1 MKRYTLKERLFILQ
15 VVTKYVNNDMKVV
28 DKLRN
33 GNINND
39 TVEIIRQLRT
49 NNDLNKRSDGGLL
62 CQIASCV
69 VGIYLNDGRKWSKN
83 STSKKYFDLKN
94 KLNEEY

>member
-1 MKRYTLKERLFILQ
+1 MKRYTKKERLFILQ
-15 VVTKYVNNDMKVV
+15 VVTNYVNGNMNIVE
-28 DKLRN
+28 KLRN

-49 NNDLNKRSDGGLL
+49 KNILNERSDGGLL
-62 CQIASCV
+62 CQISSCV

-83 STSKKYFDLKN
+83 STSKKYFDLQN
-94 KLNEEY
+94 ELDEEY